1 MSEECGLREPS
12 GKAAVITVGT
22 ELTEGLRTDTN
33 GPYIARQ
40 LSRIG
45 FTIGETVSVRD
56 DADEI
61 ADVVRELT
69 RTNALVVSTGG
80 LGPTHDDVTRE
91 GVAHALGRG
100 LHEDPG
106 ARALLEHL
114 SMKGESASVRQDFM
128 RQALVIEGAELIKP
142 ATGTAPAQLVDTPAG
157 QMLVLPGPPHEMQ
170 PLLEGF
176 IARYQS
182 VQETSIDL
190 SVFGMNETR
199 VMHVVQPIISDVDGI
214 TFTVLASA
222 KESHVILA
230 DSGCGHETL
239 ASRAQR
245 VEEALGDVVFSH
257 SGETLAE
264 VVVHE
269 AVRQGVTLATA
280 ESCTGGLVSGAIT
293 SVPGSSDAHNGGI
306 VSYANSVKTG
316 VLGVSPQVLAT
327 VGAVSEECAQQ
338 MAEGARRALGTTYA
352 VSTTGIAGPGGG
364 TPDKPVGTVCFG
376 LATPTGTRTYRKV
389 WKGGTRA
396 DVRARA
402 VSFALDLLRRQL
414 FGLSLE
420 RR

>member
-1 MSEECGLREPS
+1 
-12 GKAAVITVGT
+12 
-22 ELTEGLRTDTN
+22 
-33 GPYIARQ
+33 
-40 LSRIG
+40 
-45 FTIGETVSVRD
+45 
-56 DADEI
+56 
-61 ADVVRELT
+61 
-69 RTNALVVSTGG
+69 
-80 LGPTHDDVTRE
+80 
-91 GVAHALGRG
+91 
-100 LHEDPG
+100 
-106 ARALLEHL
+106 EHL

-222 KESHVILA
+222 KECHVILA

-293 SVPGSSDAHNGGI
+293 SVPGSSDAHSGGI